1 MIQIYSEVQ
10 PWFISFP
17 SCIKKMEHPIYCP
30 KISSSFFRLA
40 KAALLRSKMR
50 TFNTSSCNHTLG
62 SESQE
67 SPKSSTLVLTEGVF
81 EKPLFYVYTQLVINK
96 KKIYIYIHFVL
107 SPKKGWN
114 AAKDHKKPCEITS
127 WFASLLGGYFNS
139 IEICQIGSLSLS
151 LRLKIMRHNVW
162 IVEYNIITLHIGH
175 TWTAPSGIYVLFP
188 TPWTDAGP
196 SPYSWDL
203 CENPRT
209 SHRLISW
216 HRLATDIME
225 IIPTF
230 TMSFQHEVHV
240 YEYKWWIFKIELLCL
255 LWVWICNTFEEI
267 HCNEACETILFYCRM
282 ANKSSRCL
290 QCLSVTLSRVHST

>member
-1 MIQIYSEVQ
+1 MAAPSSAWQRRRCYVPRCAHSTPPPGITDCRIGITKGHQ
-10 PWFISFP
+10 FISGK
-17 SCIKKMEHPIYCP
+17 SKK
-30 KISSSFFRLA
+30 
-40 KAALLRSKMR
+40 
-50 TFNTSSCNHTLG
+50 FNTCVDRGGLW
-62 SESQE
+62 
-67 SPKSSTLVLTEGVF
+67 KAVVLC
-81 EKPLFYVYTQLVINK
+81 VYAVS
-96 KKIYIYIHFVL
+96 IHFVL

-151 LRLKIMRHNVW
+151 LRLKIMRHNIW

-290 QCLSVTLSRVHST
+290 QCLSRVHST